1 MYRDIFNSVFLLT
14 RHSSVFQIMSRNW
27 STAKCRRRKSS
38 DMWDY
43 IVISATLFVSFLSK
57 SKATNVFSKHI
68 LKSKAC
74 DKSIQARKKLFCH
87 VIIKNYL
94 CNVLRK
100 FLIKFESTWR
110 REIKEQA
117 LQLTLLYCGRTVRS
131 SHRRFCIKKAV
142 LKAVLY
148 KKIALFKK
156 GNTGVFLW
164 ILQIFKTTYFEKHP
178 RTAAFWLFQTVYCYM
193 GLKFQGLDCITASGF
208 KVTGPVFCF

>member
-1 MYRDIFNSVFLLT
+1 MLT
-14 RHSSVFQIMSRNW
+14 RHSSAFQIMSRNW

-38 DMWDY
+38 DTRDY
-43 IVISATLFVSFLSK
+43 IVISATLFVNFSLK
-57 SKATNVFSKHI
+57 SKATNVFPKYI

-94 CNVLRK
+94 CNVLCK

-148 KKIALFKK
+148 KKLALFK
-156 GNTGVFLW
+156 NVT
-164 ILQIFKTTYFEKHP
+164 
-178 RTAAFWLFQTVYCYM
+178 
-193 GLKFQGLDCITASGF
+193 GLKACNYIKRRPQHRCFPVNITTFLRLSISKNIWELLLFDCFERFTITWA
-208 KVTGPVFCF
+208 